1 MQWNRLLKD
10 GFLFQA
16 LSYIRDTL
24 VLTES
29 SGHVLSRFPL
39 ELESQQLFDR
49 QVDFGSSNI
58 FFKLVN
64 GELSSKPDDELAGI
78 LDRPAKIFDGFDWNS
93 SFGLYIKGIKKAR
106 QRDCSEARIYIEHC
120 IEADRSFIPAYTS
133 LAELD
138 IRQLRYS
145 EAREKLLLALGFDTY
160 DPDANFLYGTLLE
173 KYGEYLKAKDAYG
186 ITLTSQKY
194 RMASLNRLALV
205 ALKEKKYYCT

>member
-1 MQWNRLLKD
+1 MKNM
-10 GFLFQA
+10 
-16 LSYIRDTL
+16 
-24 VLTES
+24 V
-29 SGHVLSRFPL
+29 
-39 ELESQQLFDR
+39 
-49 QVDFGSSNI
+49 
-58 FFKLVN
+58 
-64 GELSSKPDDELAGI
+64 DDESGWI
-78 LDRPAKIFDGFDWNS
+78 LEDFDGNWKYLQGREDATEINI
-93 SFGLYIKGIKKAR
+93 G
-106 QRDCSEARIYIEHC
+106 HN
-120 IEADRSFIPAYTS
+120 IEANRSFIPAYTS

-145 EAREKLLLALGFDTY
+145 EAKEKPLLALGFDTC